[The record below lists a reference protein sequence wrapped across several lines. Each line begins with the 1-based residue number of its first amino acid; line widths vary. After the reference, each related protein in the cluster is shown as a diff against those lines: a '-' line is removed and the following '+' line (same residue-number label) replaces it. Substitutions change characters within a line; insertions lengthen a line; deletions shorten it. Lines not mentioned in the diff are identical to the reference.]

1 VFSWVMMTSAC
12 LSRGAQGDTAESV
25 TSSKGDETVSY
36 SNFELGV
43 MFCSRLQHKPTDRVY
58 CWTERRCACKANPK
72 ERGATVTGTSRNAHH
87 RRATMADGPRMIPL
101 PFPYRLDAAKYQQ
114 CEDELEFAETPY
126 FHEITPSD
134 CHVGNMRITPF
145 GEYVARKL
153 GEE

>member
-1 VFSWVMMTSAC
+1 
-12 LSRGAQGDTAESV
+12 
-25 TSSKGDETVSY
+25 
-36 SNFELGV
+36 
-43 MFCSRLQHKPTDRVY
+43 
-58 CWTERRCACKANPK
+58 
-72 ERGATVTGTSRNAHH
+72 
-87 RRATMADGPRMIPL
+87 MIPL

-126 FHEITPSD
+126 FNEITPSD